1 MATQRISTRCSGNG
15 EISFNVGNKCFSELC
30 DGLKIIFDLSLE
42 NRIFPCLKI
51 ARVTPELKAVYR
63 SELGKFRTI
72 LLLQ

>member
-51 ARVTPELKAVYR
+51 ARVTPELKGVYR
-63 SELGKFRTI
+63 SELGKFRTV